1 MGEIARFGASGN
13 QIVFQFVVPPATL
26 VGEEQS
32 LVLALA
38 SHAAQVGEPW
48 LSFFEPAEMESNLKR
63 LGYANIVQFGAQQA
77 TERYLLGRR
86 DGQRIPA
93 YFQMISACVE

>member
-1 MGEIARFGASGN
+1 LGEIARFGASGN

-86 DGQRIPA
+86 DGQRVPA
-93 YFQMISACVE
+93 